1 MPAENAAIERKISP
15 TDWTKTNIEHM
26 RVQLGQLGCSFD
38 WERELSTCDP
48 TYYKWTQCQFT
59 FQSISTKIIITNRH
73 FLYLNCSGLFLQM
86 HKNGMAY
93 QREAFVNWDPIDKTV
108 LANEQVDENGCSWR
122 SGAKV
127 ERKLL
132 RQWFVR
138 STNFAKDLYEG
149 LNSSDLIDWDNVLKM
164 QKEWIGEPNGYNF
177 HLDLHYINNNDPKLK
192 TLTIWTE
199 KPEQLMN
206 PGFIAIKSDHIL
218 NENGGNNRLL
228 DISVKNPFSEGSLIP
243 IIVCDD
249 LEYIPKCDT
258 YLGLPAINEID
269 RTLAEK
275 HWLSVDE
282 KAPIE
287 KNRESILKKAKS
299 KNIGG
304 HAVSS
309 HFGDWLVSRQRY
321 WYKISPYIQN
331 LLLKIYC

>member
-1 MPAENAAIERKISP
+1 
-15 TDWTKTNIEHM
+15 
-26 RVQLGQLGCSFD
+26 
-38 WERELSTCDP
+38 
-48 TYYKWTQCQFT
+48 
-59 FQSISTKIIITNRH
+59 
-73 FLYLNCSGLFLQM
+73 M
-86 HKNGMAY
+86 HKDGMAY

-127 ERKLL
+127 ERILL
-132 RQWFVR
+132 KQWFIR

-149 LNSSDLIDWDNVLKM
+149 LNGSDLIDWDNVIKM
-164 QKEWIGEPNGYNF
+164 QKEWFGEPNGYNF
-177 HLDLHYINNNDPKLK
+177 HLGLHFINNNNPKLK

-218 NENGGNNRLL
+218 NKNGGNNQLL

-249 LEYIPKCDT
+249 LEYLPKCDT

-269 RTLAEK
+269 RSLAKK
-275 HWLSVDE
+275 HWLSFDE

-287 KNRESILKKAKS
+287 KNRESILKKAKY

-304 HAVSS
+304 YPVSS
-309 HFGDWLVSRQRY
+309 HFGDWLISR
-321 WYKISPYIQN
+321 
-331 LLLKIYC
+331 